1 MSDHPR
7 KHQLTIEWDDPSND
21 IAAAMQMNG
30 LDYMQSLLDRHMTP
44 PPIALLMDF
53 TMDSVADGYAMFKGT
68 PSARHINPLGVVHGG
83 LAATLLDSAMGCA
96 VHTTLSAGKIY
107 TTAQL
112 NIHMTRTITPQVG
125 ELIAEGRVIH
135 RGSRMVTAE
144 ATLKDAQGKLYAHGT
159 TTCFVITLGDG

>member
-1 MSDHPR
+1 
-7 KHQLTIEWDDPSND
+7 LTIEWDDPTND

-30 LDYMQSLLDRHMTP
+30 LDYMQSLLDRQMTP

-53 TMDSVADGYAMFKGT
+53 VMDSVADGYALFKGT
-68 PSARHINPLGVVHGG
+68 PGARHINPLGVVHGG

-96 VHTTLSAGKIY
+96 VHTTLAAGKIY

-112 NIHMTRTITPQVG
+112 NIHMTRAITPQVG

-135 RGSRMVTAE
+135 RGSRMCTAE

-159 TTCFVITLGDG
+159 TTCFVITLGEG